1 MEKFCRFFKEDKDLR
16 TGRSILQVVIN
27 MPNRATFESVRRV
40 NLRQTDE
47 LRCRFNL
54 GKSCGRCSR

>member
-1 MEKFCRFFKEDKDLR
+1 MEKFCRFFKEDKDPR
-16 TGRSILQVVIN
+16 TGSSILQVVIN

-47 LRCRFNL
+47 LRCRVNL
-54 GKSCGRCSR
+54 GKSCGTCRR